1 MFGKVEAPQRLPS
14 DYLADL
20 ERRGYTIMDG
30 CLSAAMVVN
39 VKANVQR
46 VRERMLADPDTLE
59 GLRQQ
64 INCTHD
70 GMFEEPWRDLL
81 ARTPAIVRGATHPV
95 ALWLIRRFL
104 GDELHFGHPPSFQ
117 ITRPAKQLLDNLP
130 IGGWH
135 SDYPNPLSPQRPSHV
150 NHLEYD
156 QIAAGED
163 IDPATDPTFGPF
175 QRMDREITEAGFP
188 GWQDRK
194 YRLGV
199 QFNICVT
206 DFTASNASTQFL
218 LGTHQSDQHAPNEL
232 NVAST
237 VAGVG
242 IHKDV
247 TQFEAPAGAALIYDS
262 R

>member
-1 MFGKVEAPQRLPS
+1 MFGKVEAPKRLPS
-14 DYLADL
+14 EYLKDL
-20 ERRGYTIMDG
+20 ENQGYTIMDG
-30 CLSAAMVVN
+30 CLSAAAVLN

-46 VRERMLADPDTLE
+46 LRERMLADTDTPE
-59 GLRQQ
+59 ALRKQ
-64 INCTHD
+64 INFTHD
-70 GMFEEPWRDLL
+70 GVFEYELL
-81 ARTPAIVRGATHPV
+81 DQTPAIARGATHPV
-95 ALWLIRRFL
+95 ALWLIRSFL

-117 ITRPAKQLLDNLP
+117 IMRPAKKLLDDQP

-135 SDYPNPLSPQRPSHV
+135 SDYPNPLSAQRPSHV

-206 DFTASNASTQFL
+206 DFTAHNASTQFL
-218 LGTHQSDQHAPNEL
+218 LGTHGSREHAPNEL
-232 NVAST
+232 NSVS
-237 VAGVG
+237 
-242 IHKDV
+242 
-247 TQFEAPAGAALIYDS
+247 
-262 R
+262 